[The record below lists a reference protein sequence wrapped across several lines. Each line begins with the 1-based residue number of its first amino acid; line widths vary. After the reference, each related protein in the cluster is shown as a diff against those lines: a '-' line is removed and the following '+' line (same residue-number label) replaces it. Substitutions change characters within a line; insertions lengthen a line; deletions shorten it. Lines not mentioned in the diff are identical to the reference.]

1 MTSVNICIYIIVQV
15 CAYSVMSD
23 SLRSYGLQ
31 PTRLLCSWYF
41 LGKEVGCHFLG
52 IVLTQGS
59 NPCLLCLLHCRWILY
74 GLNCRVG
81 WRCTIL
87 YIYIYIYIYAH
98 IYDIYMHTYMS
109 HVFSELAYICCFL
122 PCYFQ

>member
-1 MTSVNICIYIIVQV
+1 MTSVNICIYVIGQV
-15 CAYSVMSD
+15 CAYPVMSD
-23 SLRSYGLQ
+23 SLRPYGLQ
-31 PTRLLCSWYF
+31 PTGLLCPWYF
-41 LGKEVGCHFLG
+41 LGKNTGVGCHFLG

-59 NPCLLCLLHCRWILY
+59 NPCLLCLWHCRWILY

-81 WRCTIL
+81 WRCII
-87 YIYIYIYIYAH
+87 IYIYT
-98 IYDIYMHTYMS
+98 HTHTHTHTRMS